1 MSRWELARQFRAAFG
16 TSPSR
21 FRTMRQLDRVR
32 MLIHAGAALAAAA
45 AEAGFSDQSHMS
57 RMFRRTYGLTPA
69 AWAAAVAAGRALGRD
84 RPRRGGQGRRG

>member
-32 MLIHAGAALAAAA
+32 MLIRAGAALAAAA

-69 AWAAAVAAGRALGRD
+69 AWAAAGV
-84 RPRRGGQGRRG
+84 RP